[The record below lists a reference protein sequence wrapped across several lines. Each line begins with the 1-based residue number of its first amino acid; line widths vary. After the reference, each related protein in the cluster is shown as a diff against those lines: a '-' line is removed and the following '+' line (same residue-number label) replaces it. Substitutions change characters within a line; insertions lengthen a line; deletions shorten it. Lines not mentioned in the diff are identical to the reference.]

1 MEAIREPRGRA
12 LEYSFLACDP
22 YWGSCANGCDYCY
35 VAGSMRRS
43 REQWDKI
50 PLAPRKDFIKV
61 LRRDAAKYQGT
72 DKRVL
77 LSFTSD
83 VYCKPAVE
91 SGLTRQVL
99 EVLREFDIPFQVLT
113 KNGLAAAAD
122 FDLYGKNDAFATTLT
137 YIHDLDSRRHEPGAA
152 LPSDRWAAIGVAH
165 GMGIQTWVS
174 LEPVLDPEQSLE
186 SIRGTW
192 DIVSLYK
199 IGKVNHAPALEKR
212 IDDEFGWGKFAW
224 EAMNLCNKFGKPFI
238 LKKDLLAYC
247 DFPIVGAATFDPRKV
262 VRA

>member
-22 YWGSCANGCDYCY
+22 YWGSCTNGCDYCY

-61 LRRDAAKYQGT
+61 LRRDAAKYHGT

-83 VYCKPAVE
+83 VYCEPAVE

-99 EVLREFDIPFQVLT
+99 EVLHEFGIPFQVLT

-122 FDLYGKNDAFATTLT
+122 FDLYGPNDAFATTLT
-137 YIHDLDSRRHEPGAA
+137 YAAYKESMEHEPGAA
-152 LPSDRWAAIGVAH
+152 SPNDREVAIYEAH
-165 GMGIQTWVS
+165 DRGIQTWVS
-174 LEPVLDPEQSLE
+174 LEPVLDPRDALLWIQTIHQGVDLF
-186 SIRGTW
+186 
-192 DIVSLYK
+192 K
-199 IGKVNHAPALEKR
+199 IGKLNHDPKLEKR
-212 IDDEFGWGKFAW
+212 IDDEFGWARFAW
-224 EAMNLCNKFGKPFI
+224 NAMNLCNKFGKPFI